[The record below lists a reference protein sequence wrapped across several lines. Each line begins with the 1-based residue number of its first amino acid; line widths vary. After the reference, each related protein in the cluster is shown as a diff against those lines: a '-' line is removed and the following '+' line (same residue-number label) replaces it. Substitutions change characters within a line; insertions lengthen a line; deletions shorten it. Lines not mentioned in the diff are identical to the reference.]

1 MKRMPFL
8 ARVEIFE
15 EAVSE
20 DPCRD
25 RVRLVPER
33 QVWVAAERRRLRLVR
48 IGLLEEIE
56 DTDRWLRA
64 AWLLG
69 HRRLRAADET
79 MEAGVASNHAA
90 PTADGARRPE
100 GYSNAQRAGN
110 PRAGYRAVQR

>member
-1 MKRMPFL
+1 MPFL

-100 GYSNAQRAGN
+100 RYSKAQRAGN

>member
-1 MKRMPFL
+1 MPFL

-25 RVRLVPER
+25 RVRLVLER
-33 QVWVAAERRRLRLVR
+33 QVLVAAERRRLRLV
-48 IGLLEEIE
+48 LEEIE

-79 MEAGVASNHAA
+79 TEAGVASNHAA

-100 GYSNAQRAGN
+100 GYSKAQRAGN